1 MKNCRVGGAE
11 SMRLPFECPMD
22 HVLDTPR
29 FFETDLGGVGVRE
42 PKFLDNPR
50 VPLNI
55 SRNVAKVKLPKGIDD
70 TEVAKA
76 LAPYAR
82 AGVIEIDDAVGVFCG
97 FTEPSTAAAFD
108 ASSRRV
114 LEYRRTPFCMMEG
127 SDDAP
132 LFSQCCHPR
141 KPGDKFFPCIHGFD
155 PPPALPA
162 CEAGGG
168 LFG

>member
-50 VPLNI
+50 VPRNV

-70 TEVAKA
+70 TEVARA

-114 LEYRRTPFCMMEG
+114 LEYHRTPFCMMEG

-141 KPGDKFFPCIHGFD
+141 KPGDKFFPCIDGFD
-155 PPPALPA
+155 PPEPLPA
-162 CEAGGG
+162 CTHPP
-168 LFG
+168 L